1 MAVTITRTPW
11 IDDDG
16 TGTTGTVINNAVKTD
31 LYNQIDGALA
41 KVAQLAG
48 GNSFTGA
55 QAMAGMLT
63 VGSAFTVTQAG
74 AVLVN
79 TPTALVNAI
88 VSIAVDGTV
97 APSFALKNT
106 SASNFINFQLFLNS
120 TDASAGAIQQTGA
133 TSISYLTTSDARLKD
148 DAGQAADLSALRA
161 IVVHDFT
168 WKADGMRDR
177 GVFGQEAH
185 GSFPR
190 AVTRG
195 DEADDASVRHPWMVD
210 YSKFVAD
217 LIVGWQHH
225 DTELAQLRALLSN
238 KGTVHE

>member
-1 MAVTITRTPW
+1 
-11 IDDDG
+11 
-16 TGTTGTVINNAVKTD
+16 VKTD

-55 QAMAGMLT
+55 QAMAGNLT
-63 VGSAFTVTQAG
+63 VGATFTVTQAG
-74 AVLVN
+74 LLLVN
-79 TPTALVNAI
+79 TPAALVAAQ
-88 VSIAVDGTV
+88 VSIAVDGTL
-97 APSFALKNT
+97 APAIGLKNT
-106 SASNFINFQLFLNS
+106 SPSNFINFQLFLNS
-120 TDASAGAIQQTGA
+120 ADASAGAIQQTGA

-161 IVVHDFT
+161 LVVHDFT

-185 GSFPR
+185 AAFPR
-190 AVTRG
+190 AVTTG
-195 DEADDASVRHPWMVD
+195 DAAAGRPWMVD

-225 DTELAQLRALLSN
+225 ETELAQLRALLAN
-238 KGTVHE
+238 KGTAHE

>member
-55 QAMAGMLT
+55 QAITGGALT
-63 VGSAFTVTQAG
+63 VGSASAFIVTSAG
-74 AVLVN
+74 SVIIGAPAAV
-79 TPTALVNAI
+79 AGGI
-88 VSIAVDGTV
+88 VSLAVDGTL
-97 APSFALKNT
+97 APSFVLKNT

-120 TDASAGAIQQTGA
+120 TEGTAGAIQQSGA
-133 TSISYLTTSDARLKD
+133 TSVSFLTTSDARLKD

-161 IVVHDFT
+161 LVVHDFT
-168 WKADGMRDR
+168 WKADGTRDR
-177 GVFGQEAH
+177 GVFGQEARAA
-185 GSFPR
+185 FPR
-190 AVTRG
+190 AVTSG
-195 DEADDASVRHPWMVD
+195 DAAAGRPWMVD